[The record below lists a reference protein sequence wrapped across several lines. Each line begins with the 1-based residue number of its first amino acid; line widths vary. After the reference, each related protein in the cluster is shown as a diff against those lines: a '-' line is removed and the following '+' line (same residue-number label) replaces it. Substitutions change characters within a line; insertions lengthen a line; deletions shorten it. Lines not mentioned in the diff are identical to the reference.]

1 MRQIVFDEINS
12 RDVKKIKDYLSQHFE
27 ESMPGLYWINLSDD
41 LLDETQFQHK
51 SCQPFYFVIEVG
63 NNYVK
68 IELLIRSRKR
78 LRCSCIKYANEAQRN
93 FILHFADKLI
103 EDLNIRT

>member
-1 MRQIVFDEINS
+1 MRQLLFDEINS
-12 RDVKKIKDYLSQHFE
+12 RDIKKIKGHLSRHFE
-27 ESMPGLYWINLSDD
+27 ESMPGLYWVNVSED

-51 SCQPFYFVIEVG
+51 SCQPFYFAIEVG
-63 NNYVK
+63 NNCMK

-103 EDLNIRT
+103 KDLDIRT